1 MKPFLSSLSEIEER
15 LASAQYSGLI
25 RLKQISEKRQ
35 FIEERI
41 SEVTRALK
49 NAELN
54 LKEFKESNR
63 RVERSPSLKLDESRL
78 EREVS
83 LQTTLY
89 MTLKSQ
95 FENVKIEEKI
105 KTSDDGKGILI
116 TNDAIEQISSLLKNQ
131 TDKKVLRVGVRSG
144 GCSGMSYTMDFIG
157 GDEINADDKVYDYS
171 LSAEQTFKVIC
182 DPKSLLYIYGMQL
195 DFSKDLIG
203 GGFNFVNPNASQ
215 TCGCGSSF
223 AV

>member
-1 MKPFLSSLSEIEER
+1 MVK
-15 LASAQYSGLI
+15 
-25 RLKQISEKRQ
+25 
-35 FIEERI
+35 
-41 SEVTRALK
+41 
-49 NAELN
+49 
-54 LKEFKESNR
+54 
-63 RVERSPSLKLDESRL
+63 
-78 EREVS
+78 EVS
-83 LQTTLY
+83 GF
-89 MTLKSQ
+89 MK
-95 FENVKIEEKI
+95 NVKIEEEV

-131 TDKKVLRVGVRSG
+131 NDKKALRVGVRSG

-157 GDEINADDKVYDYS
+157 GDEINTDDKVYDYS
-171 LSAEQTFKVIC
+171 LSSEQTFKVVC